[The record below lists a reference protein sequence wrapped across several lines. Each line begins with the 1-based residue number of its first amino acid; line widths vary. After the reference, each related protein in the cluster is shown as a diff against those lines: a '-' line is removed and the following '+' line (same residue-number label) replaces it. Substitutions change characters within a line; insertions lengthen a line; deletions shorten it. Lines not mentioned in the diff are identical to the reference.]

1 MSTVIQQ
8 LAAAKRAFLIA
19 AAGCGKT
26 QAIACAV
33 AESVGERQLI
43 LTHTHA
49 GVHSLRKRLRLL
61 GVPRK
66 QYEVETIAGWSLRLA
81 LAYPVRSGFGNPKPQ
96 TSAEWTQLYVGAT
109 QLLSLPFMQDVIQA
123 TYAGVYVDEYQDC
136 TQTQHRLI
144 LALAQLLP
152 CRVLG
157 DPLQGIFGFGH
168 DTIIDWDADVRGEFE
183 ELSSTL
189 DTPWRWQAH
198 NQGLG
203 EWLSEVRALIEAGRP
218 IDLERAPVQ
227 WLKSTQD
234 NQRNVCF
241 GKIGAAGTVIAI
253 HPENHHANGC
263 HKLASQLRG
272 NYHSI
277 EEMEAKALMK
287 WARQIESAHANDRA
301 VATIEFASECLTKVS
316 TELHGIKDKFR
327 SSRAS
332 TPDFSRMRKHETIAA
347 ALTSVSHSDDLA
359 NVVSALQLIGEI
371 SGAYLY
377 RADLWFEMLRSIKA
391 YLAGGFSSLPDAA
404 WHVRT
409 QARFS
414 GRGDFQRI
422 VSRTLLVKGLEFD
435 HAIVLDADSMDAK
448 NLYVALTRGSK
459 SLTVLSQEPV
469 LNPWPE
475 E

>member
-8 LAAAKRAFLIA
+8 LAAAKRAFLVA

-49 GVHSLRKRLRLL
+49 GVHSLRKRLQSL

-96 TSAEWTQLYVGAT
+96 TSTEWTQLYVGAT

-157 DPLQGIFGFGH
+157 DPLQGIFGFGN
-168 DTIIDWDADVRGEFE
+168 DTIIDWDADVRSEFDA
-183 ELSSTL
+183 LPSTL

-198 NQGLG
+198 NQRLG
-203 EWLSEVRALIEAGRP
+203 EWLSEVRTLIEAGQP
-218 IDLERAPVQ
+218 IDLDQAPIC
-227 WLKSTQD
+227 WLRSTEN
-234 NQRNVCF
+234 NQRRICF
-241 GKIGAAGTVIAI
+241 DKIRAAGTVIAI
-253 HPENHHANGC
+253 HPENHHAHGC

-287 WARQIESAHANDRA
+287 WARQIELAHTNERA
-301 VATIEFASECLTKVS
+301 VATIDFASECMTQVS
-316 TELHGIKDKFR
+316 TQLRGIKDKF
-327 SSRAS
+327 SASGTS
-332 TPDFSRMRKHETIAA
+332 TPDFSRIRKHEAIAA
-347 ALTSVSHSDDLA
+347 ALVSASHSDDLA
-359 NVVSALQLIGEI
+359 DVVNALRLIREI
-371 SGAYLY
+371 GDAYLY
-377 RADLWFEMLRSIKA
+377 RADLWYEMLRSIKA

-414 GRGDFQRI
+414 GRRDFQRI

-435 HAIVLDADSMDAK
+435 HAIVLDADNMDTK

-469 LNPWPE
+469 LNPWRE